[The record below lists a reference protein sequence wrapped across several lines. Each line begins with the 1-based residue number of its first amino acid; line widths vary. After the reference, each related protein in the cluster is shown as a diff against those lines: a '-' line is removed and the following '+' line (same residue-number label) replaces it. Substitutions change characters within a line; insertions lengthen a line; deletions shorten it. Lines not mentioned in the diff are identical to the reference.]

1 VHATLILTAP
11 EPPSLLGMSVLLR
24 VALAFRDAGMTS
36 LSLHGERAP
45 QLSAAL
51 AGDSRLGVPVRVHAP
66 NEVWDWVCRADTLF
80 APRLLRALAPGDIV
94 KDARGVTLAVR
105 LSASRSDPAVT
116 LSAAE
121 GPMHPIAAPD
131 YAYCLSERAEYRA
144 AEQMLLA
151 DLIKPSDGPVSRHLN
166 RRLSR
171 AITRLLLP
179 LGMTPN
185 QVTLLVLATGLGGA
199 YSASFPAHRFQ
210 LLGAALYQ
218 LHSIIDGCDGE
229 IARLTHRFGKH
240 GALID
245 SLVDD
250 VCNGAFFVGL
260 SLGVAHARAVEWPLV
275 TGAITAGAY
284 VGLIALQ
291 YGVVLRSTGR
301 GDKTKFW
308 APPASSN
315 SLFGLLR
322 VLLRRDVF
330 VLLILCAVAIGLA
343 PVVVAVFPV
352 SALGALLASYLRV
365 LRLRKPA

>member
-1 VHATLILTAP
+1 VHATLILTTP
-11 EPPSLLGMSVLLR
+11 EPRDLLGMSVLLR
-24 VALAFRDAGMTS
+24 VALAFREAGATS

-51 AGDSRLGVPVRVHAP
+51 AADARLGLPVRVHQIEMA
-66 NEVWDWVCRADTLF
+66 WDWVCRGDTLF

-105 LSASRSDPAVT
+105 LNAATSDPTVT

-131 YAYCLSERAEYRA
+131 YALVLSEQSQYAVAER
-144 AEQMLLA
+144 MLLA

-171 AITRLLLP
+171 AITRLVLP

-185 QVTLLVLATGLGGA
+185 QMTLLVLATGLGGA
-199 YSASFPAHRFQ
+199 YSASFPTHRLQ

-218 LHSIIDGCDGE
+218 FHSIIDGCDGE
-229 IARLTHRFGKH
+229 IARLTQRFGRH

-260 SLGVAHARAVEWPLV
+260 SLGVAHGHRISWPLM

-284 VGLIALQ
+284 VALIALQ

-308 APPASSN
+308 AARESF

-343 PVVVAVFPV
+343 PVVVAVFPA
-352 SALGALLASYLRV
+352 SALGALIASCVRV
-365 LRLRKPA
+365 LRLRKTA